1 MMSNRRLSTI
11 SGWLT
16 CGLLLMFSLSAVGQD
31 RLDAGVLGNPDFW
44 SPAERQAIEGFVDQQ
59 LAAIQ
64 SGDEAAIDLG
74 RTNLTDP
81 TRTPGVDPR
90 FLSQFSELVSGKV
103 GPLMELELLKVR
115 VNAMVVCMSLP
126 HPAGLGAMD
135 QGLRDESAGVRYP
148 AARAIE
154 GLLAS
159 GQLNA
164 AQSQEVLGNIQE
176 LIVAEDDVYVVQA
189 LFEAMLAVSDNND
202 KVLEVLN
209 ARLPRHADK
218 PEASFAPESTALQAI
233 YSRLI
238 TAQERPT
245 DQVREL
251 ARASTRYFLLSAQQ
265 LASGEVSEGSSTGH
279 LDIIRVA
286 AVALEF
292 SHGEVQSRELA
303 PLSPARAFTT
313 QSWESIVR
321 IGENWVTVLK
331 ADPFN
336 YSDAELDVSAS
347 APQAAVQ

>member
-16 CGLLLMFSLSAVGQD
+16 CGLLLMTSLSAVGQD

-44 SPAERQAIEGFVDQQ
+44 SPEQRQAIEGFVNRQI
-59 LAAIQ
+59 ASIQ
-64 SGDEAAIDLG
+64 DGDETAINLG

-81 TRTPGVDPR
+81 TRTPGVTDR
-90 FLSQFSELVSGKV
+90 FLSQFSELVSSKV
-103 GPLMELELLKVR
+103 GPLMESDSLKVR

-126 HPAGLGAMD
+126 HPAGLSAIEK
-135 QGLRDESAGVRYP
+135 GLRDESAGVRYP

-159 GQLNA
+159 GQLDA
-164 AQSQEVLGNIQE
+164 AQTQEVLDNIQQ
-176 LIVAEDDVYVVQA
+176 LIVAEDDVYVVQP
-189 LFEAMLAVSDNND
+189 LFEALLAVPDNNA

-209 ARLPRHADK
+209 ERLGRHADQ
-218 PEASFAPESTALQAI
+218 PEASFAPESTALQAV

-238 TAQERPT
+238 TAQERPS

-251 ARASTRYFLLSAQQ
+251 ARASTRYLLLSAQQ
-265 LASGEVSEGSSTGH
+265 LAGGEVPESGNSGH

-292 SHGEVQSRELA
+292 AHGEVQSRELA
-303 PLSPARAFTT
+303 PLSPARAFTS
-313 QSWESIVR
+313 QNWESIVR
-321 IGENWVTVLK
+321 IGENWVAVLK

-336 YSDAELDVSAS
+336 YSDADLDVSAS
-347 APQAAVQ
+347 APQAAAQ